1 MNRLLRFIVLGA
13 FGALLV
19 SGFQCASA
27 DLTTAR
33 NAMRKQDWATAKT
46 ALTKTLATDSANC
59 DALLMLA
66 DVSAK
71 QNDVPA
77 MVDALRRARTCTG
90 VTPKIA
96 SEVSGR
102 LYNVWVGEY
111 NEAIKLYNEANATG
125 DKTKYD
131 TCIKHLKTAYEVKP
145 EFSDPLTLMGQ
156 AHENLG
162 DTNASIVAYRTW
174 WSIESSG
181 FEVAK
186 SKGITLGMNRG
197 SLLKSMGTPMQTKID
212 SLPEAIVYKD
222 QFDVGGRM
230 LLVFAA
236 AEAGV
241 ADAVVEGWTY
251 APPSTLSESEQW
263 RSRMTSLNPLKAL
276 AFVAYNRGNFEES
289 LTWCNHVGAAKPL
302 DTDLNPLRTELYARL
317 GRTDQAVAELK
328 NLIAKDPGNVTNR
341 IQYAGILMNQDKY
354 DEAIAEYEQVLRSE
368 PMNETALFNMA
379 AVYKNRAVKA
389 QSVERAKQQADRKY
403 TPDESYMKDLGLS
416 AEYFVKLRGIFK
428 YRDDLTV
435 LEQLANIYE
444 VRREKRQVAE
454 IIMELEA
461 LRERYAND
469 RKYFEI
475 MEGIYARNN
484 MQDKAKEMEQILS
497 KMK

>member
-1 MNRLLRFIVLGA
+1 MERILRFILLGA

-33 NAMRKQDWATAKT
+33 NAMRKQDWAAAKT
-46 ALTKTLATDSANC
+46 ALTKVLATDPSNC
-59 DALLMLA
+59 DALVLLA
-66 DVSAK
+66 DVSTK
-71 QNDVPA
+71 QNDVPG
-77 MVDALRRARTCTG
+77 MVDALRNLKTCTG
-90 VTPKIA
+90 ITPKLA

-111 NEAIKLYNEANATG
+111 NEAIKLYNEANSTG
-125 DKTKYD
+125 DKSKYD
-131 TCIKHLKTAYEVKP
+131 ECIKHLQTAYEVKP
-145 EFSDPLTLMGQ
+145 EFSDPLTLIGQ
-156 AHENLG
+156 AHEMRG
-162 DTNASIVAYRTW
+162 DTNAAILAYRTW
-174 WSIESSG
+174 WEAESAG
-181 FEVAK
+181 FDVAK
-186 SKGITLGMNRG
+186 TKGITLGMNRG
-197 SLLKSMGTPMQTKID
+197 ALLKGMGTPLQTKID

-222 QFDVGGRM
+222 RFDVGGRM

-236 AEAGV
+236 AEGGN

-251 APPSTLSESEQW
+251 APASTISESEQW
-263 RSRMTSLNPLKAL
+263 RSRMTSINPIKAL
-276 AFVAYNRGNFEES
+276 AFTAYNRGNYEES

-302 DTDLNPLRTELYARL
+302 DTDLNPLRTELFARL
-317 GRTDQAVAELK
+317 GRTDQAVTELK
-328 NLIAKDPGNVTNR
+328 NLIAKDPNNVTNR
-341 IQYAGILMNQDKY
+341 IQYAGILMNEDKF
-354 DEAIAEYEQVLRSE
+354 DEAIAEYNEVLRRE
-368 PMNETALFNMA
+368 PVNETALFNMA

-389 QSVERAKQQADRKY
+389 QNVERAKQQADRKY

-416 AEYFVKLRGIFK
+416 AEYFVKLRTIFK

-444 VRREKRQVAE
+444 VRREKKQVAE

-475 MEGIYARNN
+475 MEGVYARNN